1 MESAGSS
8 DVSAGTGAR
17 ATDGEEAKRE
27 FRGTVVKIEPGNFFR
42 EMDVSHYSVHFE
54 CPGSSRPSSRIL
66 TLEPRQDFSAARTFM
81 KPVPEANVLSD
92 AQNEQRAATRA

>member
-1 MESAGSS
+1 MISA
-8 DVSAGTGAR
+8 DTGAR

-42 EMDVSHYSVHFE
+42 EMDVSHCSVHFE
-54 CPGSSRPSSRIL
+54 CPGSSRPSSRIS
-66 TLEPRQDFSAARTFM
+66 TIKPRQDASSARTFM

>member
-27 FRGTVVKIEPGNFFR
+27 FRGTVVKIEPGLFQRNNF
-42 EMDVSHYSVHFE
+42 HF
-54 CPGSSRPSSRIL
+54 S
-66 TLEPRQDFSAARTFM
+66 LEPHWQ
-81 KPVPEANVLSD
+81 PEQLSPEL
-92 AQNEQRAATRA
+92 AHLNA